1 MNGTPD
7 FDQRMAAYRR
17 LKATIDAKYPEG
29 WFVAID
35 DDVIAS
41 APDFESLE
49 QSLRASG
56 RDPREVLV
64 VEAGVNYPDYVTIF
78 I

>member
-1 MNGTPD
+1 
-7 FDQRMAAYRR
+7 MAVYRR
-17 LKATIDAKYPEG
+17 LKSTIDAKYPHG

-41 APDFESLE
+41 APDFQSLEESLCT
-49 QSLRASG
+49 SG
-56 RDPREVLV
+56 RDPRKVLV